1 MPRNE
6 LTIQENFSAALL
18 KWFDIAGRKNLPW
31 NKSRTS
37 YRVWVAEV
45 MLQQTQVKTVLRY
58 FPAFMKSFPTLERL
72 SRAKIET
79 VLAHWAGLGYYARGR
94 NLHKTAYLVRK
105 ELPTTYDELVALP
118 GIGRST
124 AGAILAL
131 SAEQRYPV
139 LDANVKRLLERYFKP
154 SDDLNRSARLKKLWQ
169 LAEKLLP
176 STRVAD
182 YTQALM
188 DFGATVC
195 TPHPL
200 CLKCPLAPDCATQGS
215 TQAQV
220 RERAMLSRKK
230 RPTLHKFVVVAQQ
243 ANKVL
248 LQKRPPRGV
257 WGGLYSLPEFNDSMA
272 LQHWCRIYMT
282 PKAAPVALDSFFHTL
297 THLRFCIHPFVL
309 KLPDAKHN
317 PKVEKDMLWYK
328 LRSVVAVPAPV
339 KKILAN
345 L

>member
-6 LTIQENFSAALL
+6 LAIQENFSAALL
-18 KWFDIAGRKNLPW
+18 RWFDAAGRKDLPW

-37 YRVWVAEV
+37 YRVWVAEI

-58 FPAFMKSFPTLERL
+58 FPAFMKSFPTLKRL

-79 VLAHWAGLGYYARGR
+79 VLAHWAGLGYYARAR
-94 NLHKTAYLVRK
+94 NLHKTACLVGEK
-105 ELPTTYDELVALP
+105 LPTTYDELVALP

-131 SAEQRYPV
+131 SAEQRYPI
-139 LDANVKRLLERYFKP
+139 LDANVKRILERYFKAP
-154 SDDLNRSARLKKLWQ
+154 ASLNRAATLKKLWQ

-176 STRVAD
+176 PTRIAD

-200 CLKCPLAPDCATQGS
+200 CLKCPLAPNCETQGS
-215 TQAQV
+215 TQSQVQAQV
-220 RERAMLSRKK
+220 LLSKKK

-248 LQKRPPRGV
+248 LQRRPPHGV
-257 WGGLYSLPEFNDSMA
+257 WGGLYSLPEFPSSST
-272 LQHWCRIYMT
+272 LQHWCREHLT
-282 PKAAPVALDSFFHTL
+282 PKATPVALDSFFHAL

-309 KLPDAKHN
+309 KLPDTKHK

-328 LRSVVAVPAPV
+328 LHSVVAVPAPV
-339 KKILAN
+339 KRILLN